1 MIQVFELLKS
11 KSYFSHD
18 QYRELSTTNT
28 NVLKNLFM
36 IKVSVNLNKGK
47 ALKRI
52 ENNDYKESDGVEG
65 FL

>member
-1 MIQVFELLKS
+1 MLKS

-52 ENNDYKESDGVEG
+52 EKNDYKESDGAEG

>member
-1 MIQVFELLKS
+1 
-11 KSYFSHD
+11 
-18 QYRELSTTNT
+18 
-28 NVLKNLFM
+28 M

-52 ENNDYKESDGVEG
+52 EKNDYKESDGVEG

>member
-1 MIQVFELLKS
+1 MIQVLELLKS

-18 QYRELSTTNT
+18 PYRELSTTNT
-28 NVLKNLFM
+28 NVLKNLLM

-47 ALKRI
+47 ALNRI
-52 ENNDYKESDGVEG
+52 DKNDYKECDGAEG